1 MREVV
6 KRPRAYADL
15 EGIWLYTYVQWGE
28 EQADR
33 YMRQLDE
40 QVTALALTPER
51 GKSAEEVRTG
61 YYSIH
66 AGRHL
71 IFYTFTDTIVS
82 VRRVLHDQMDVG
94 RHL

>member
-15 EGIWLYTYVQWGE
+15 EGIWLYTYGQWGE

-33 YMRQLDE
+33 YLRQLDE
-40 QVTALALTPER
+40 QVTALAFTPER
-51 GKSAEEVRTG
+51 GTSAEKIRTG

-71 IFYTFTDTIVS
+71 IFYTFTDSIVS